1 MHAESNHYAQSYEAE
16 LKSRLDRCVKFPEI
30 FSLPPCMRNNPRAY
44 VENPW
49 DVASYVTKL
58 KTLYRAMHALKR
70 TTPVSD
76 SLVQQYSEWLVPK
89 VDELYAYMREKY
101 TNLSVLSSMMLPVA
115 SVLGRELGRDHA
127 ITAKWRDEATELRFR
142 ADEQA
147 SHNVPDEDFK
157 TYQDICHRRDAIR
170 KQLDQEDQEDQ
181 GPAQHTIQYW
191 QWFALCLYTMQPP
204 LRADWATMSIIDGVD
219 KALPGQ
225 NHLVLTPNT
234 AIILIRHD
242 KVSRR
247 KGGAQIPIKDELR
260 AVLLE
265 SIRTFPRSVVVPCTY
280 KASRKALY
288 LSYCPHKSIT
298 MINLSHLLGH
308 AMASPDTKTP
318 WSRPVQRLRAAYST
332 HIMSVPVS
340 YHTMK
345 EVAAAQRHSVK
356 TMLAHYMV
364 VPAAASRATKDET
377 DTDTAAA
384 EGTNR
389 RGSPP

>member
-1 MHAESNHYAQSYEAE
+1 
-16 LKSRLDRCVKFPEI
+16 
-30 FSLPPCMRNNPRAY
+30 MRNNPRAY

-76 SLVQQYSEWLVPK
+76 SLVQRYSEWLVPK

-181 GPAQHTIQYW
+181 GPA
-191 QWFALCLYTMQPP
+191 
-204 LRADWATMSIIDGVD
+204 
-219 KALPGQ
+219 
-225 NHLVLTPNT
+225 
-234 AIILIRHD
+234 
-242 KVSRR
+242 
-247 KGGAQIPIKDELR
+247 
-260 AVLLE
+260 
-265 SIRTFPRSVVVPCTY
+265 
-280 KASRKALY
+280 
-288 LSYCPHKSIT
+288 
-298 MINLSHLLGH
+298 
-308 AMASPDTKTP
+308 
-318 WSRPVQRLRAAYST
+318 
-332 HIMSVPVS
+332 
-340 YHTMK
+340 
-345 EVAAAQRHSVK
+345 
-356 TMLAHYMV
+356 
-364 VPAAASRATKDET
+364 
-377 DTDTAAA
+377 
-384 EGTNR
+384 
-389 RGSPP
+389 

>member
-1 MHAESNHYAQSYEAE
+1 
-16 LKSRLDRCVKFPEI
+16 
-30 FSLPPCMRNNPRAY
+30 MRNNPRAY

-76 SLVQQYSEWLVPK
+76 SLVQRYSEWLVPK

-170 KQLDQEDQEDQ
+170 KQLDQEDQ

-225 NHLVLTPNT
+225 NHLVLTPNN

-298 MINLSHLLGH
+298 KINLSHLLGH